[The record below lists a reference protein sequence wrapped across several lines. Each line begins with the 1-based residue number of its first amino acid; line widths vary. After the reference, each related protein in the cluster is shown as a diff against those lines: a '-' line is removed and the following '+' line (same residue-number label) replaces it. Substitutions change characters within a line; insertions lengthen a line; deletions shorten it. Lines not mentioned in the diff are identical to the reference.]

1 MGGRA
6 CNSICCKYPRTSS
19 LQTMRTICLQASRY
33 LAVTS
38 FIVFILGEVLSV
50 SGTEYDFQKE
60 TSLGTAVPKAR
71 NGEGYCVNYCVG
83 AEKDGI
89 R

>member
-1 MGGRA
+1 M
-6 CNSICCKYPRTSS
+6 K
-19 LQTMRTICLQASRY
+19 TICLQASWY

-38 FIVFILGEVLSV
+38 FMVFILGEVLTV

-71 NGEGYCVNYCVG
+71 NGE
-83 AEKDGI
+83 
-89 R
+89 